1 MEFLLLFKLVINGG
15 YMDITKAIEIIKEYG
30 NNLGTSDILLTLKEM
45 MDDEDISNR
54 DRAAMNLFMYEGRKM
69 FESVKI
75 RLEV

>member
-1 MEFLLLFKLVINGG
+1 
-15 YMDITKAIEIIKEYG
+15 MDITKAIEIIKEYG

>member
-1 MEFLLLFKLVINGG
+1 
-15 YMDITKAIEIIKEYG
+15 MDITKAIEIIKAYG
-30 NNLGTSDILLTLKEM
+30 NNLGTTDILLTLNEM
-45 MDDEDISNR
+45 LRDEDISNR